1 MKSFSSSRLGVG
13 VLALAGVVAASSAQ
27 SPLRPRTQRENPVPG
42 VAHLMA
48 FGSRSP
54 AQSRSAT
61 ASKLDGAL
69 ADLARHAYLIRPGQA
84 LADLHALNPAARFM
98 QPPGGVPMVA
108 VDAITRGDPQRLKDA
123 LVALGLQH
131 VSVYAND
138 VGGWLP
144 VSAIEAVA
152 ARAEVHAMR
161 AAMSRTRAGKI
172 TSQGDFAQGTS
183 MLRTTYPTLTGS
195 GVMVG
200 ILSDSYNCYAVYAA
214 SGTPPASGLNGYAPN
229 GFLADAA
236 TDAASGDLPAS
247 VNVLEEAPC
256 ASYGAPYL
264 LPFADEGRAMLQV
277 VHDVA
282 PGAGLAF
289 HTASVT
295 EADFASG
302 ITALAAA
309 GAKVIADDVG
319 YFDEPFFQDGIVAQA
334 IDTVE
339 AQGVAYFSA
348 AGNDG
353 TLAYDNTAPSFSIP
367 STSPPNAGE
376 MLLNL
381 DTTGMTTNPSLPLT
395 IPAGLI
401 PGEFIGLVVEW
412 DQPYVTGAPASGGA
426 TSRIDLC
433 VTGVSGTDTILELN
447 GTVTTGTTCTAAN
460 ATGMDPVQLL
470 IIGNP
475 ANASGNSAQETLNV
489 QIGLAS
495 GSTAPGRIKVA
506 VQANGAPATINS
518 FYSPSPTLQGHPG
531 AAGAAAVGAA
541 YFLQTPRCGIT
552 PAVLASYSSQGGS
565 PILFDATGVRL
576 SAPVVRQKPD
586 FVGPDG
592 VNNTFLGVVLSS
604 NGSGVVEC
612 QNDLS
617 FPSFFGTS
625 AATPHAAGAAALML
639 QSNAAV
645 TPAQIHG
652 ALRMSAAAMT
662 ATPPDF
668 RSGYGLIQAD
678 AALALQAPTAPTL
691 TLGAASIV
699 AGGSTSLTWSG
710 INVTACTASGSWSGA
725 QAVSGNTTVMPA
737 NAGSYTYALTC
748 NNAQGSAAASAKLT
762 VMPAPP
768 SSGGGGGGLDV
779 AALLALAALAGARLA
794 AGPRRCSIVAA
805 LGASVQAFSATSAA
819 NKASPF
825 GVPNPVHGSQ
835 PIAAL

>member
-1 MKSFSSSRLGVG
+1 VKGISLHRLGLG
-13 VLALAGVVAASSAQ
+13 VLALGVVAAASAD
-27 SPLRPRTQRENPVPG
+27 SPLRRTAQGVNAAPG

-54 AQSRSAT
+54 AQQSSAT
-61 ASKLDGAL
+61 AGRLDGAL
-69 ADLARHAYLIRPGQA
+69 ADLVRHAYLARPGQA

-98 QPPGGVPMVA
+98 QPVGGVPMVA

-131 VSVYAND
+131 ASVYAND

-144 VSAIEAVA
+144 VSAIEAAA

-183 MLRTTYPTLTGS
+183 TLRTTYPTLTGS
-195 GVMVG
+195 GVTVG
-200 ILSDSYNCYAVYAA
+200 ILSDSYDCYAVYAA
-214 SGTPPASGLNGYAPN
+214 SGTPLASGLNGYARY

-236 TDAASGDLPAS
+236 ADAASGDLPSS

-264 LPFADEGRAMLQV
+264 LPFGDEGRAMLQV

-282 PGAGLAF
+282 PGARLAF

-295 EADFASG
+295 AADFASG

-334 IDTVE
+334 IDAVE

-353 TLAYDNTAPSFSIP
+353 TLAYDNTAPSFSIL

-376 MLLNL
+376 MLLNFAP
-381 DTTGMTTNPSLPLT
+381 TGMTANPSLPLT

-401 PGEFIGLVVEW
+401 PGEFIALVVEW

-433 VTGVSGTDTILELN
+433 VTGVSGTDTIIQLN
-447 GTVTTGTTCTAAN
+447 GNVSTGSTCTGAN
-460 ATGMDPVQLL
+460 ATGMDPVQVL

-506 VQANGAPATINS
+506 VQANGAPVTINS

-541 YFLQTPRCGIT
+541 YFQQTPRCGPT
-552 PAVLASYSSQGGS
+552 PAVLESYSSQGGS
-565 PILFDATGVRL
+565 PILFDVTGAKLAT
-576 SAPVVRQKPD
+576 PVVRQKPD

-592 VNNTFLGVVLSS
+592 VNNTFLGFVLSS
-604 NGSGVVEC
+604 IGSGLAEC
-612 QNDLS
+612 QNNLS

-625 AATPHAAGAAALML
+625 AAAPHAAGVAALML
-639 QSNAAV
+639 QSNGSV
-645 TPAQIHG
+645 TPAQIYL
-652 ALRMSAAAMT
+652 ALRTSAAAMT

-668 RSGYGLIQAD
+668 RSGQGFIQAD
-678 AALALQAPTAPTL
+678 AALALQAPTAPAV
-691 TLGAASIV
+691 TLGATSII

-725 QAVSGNTTVMPA
+725 QAVSGTATVMPA
-737 NAGSYTYALTC
+737 SAGSYTYTLTC
-748 NNAQGSAAASAKLT
+748 NNAQGSAAASAKLSVT
-762 VMPAPP
+762 AAPP
-768 SSGGGGGGLDV
+768 SSGGGGGGGGGSFDV
-779 AALLALAALAGARLA
+779 AALLALAGLASTRLL
-794 AGPRRCSIVAA
+794 RRRRAM
-805 LGASVQAFSATSAA
+805 LQ
-819 NKASPF
+819 
-825 GVPNPVHGSQ
+825 
-835 PIAAL
+835 

>member
-1 MKSFSSSRLGVG
+1 MKNFSSSRLGVG

-27 SPLRPRTQRENPVPG
+27 SPLRPRAQRQNPTPG
-42 VAHLMA
+42 VAHLIA

-54 AQSRSAT
+54 AQQRSAS
-61 ASKLDGAL
+61 ARKLDGAL
-69 ADLARHAYLIRPGQA
+69 ADLVRHAYLIRPGQA
-84 LADLHALNPAARFM
+84 LADLHALNPAARFV
-98 QPPGGVPMVA
+98 QPVGGVPMVA

-131 VSVYAND
+131 PSVYAND

-144 VSAIEAVA
+144 VSAIEAAA

-161 AAMSRTRAGKI
+161 AAISRTRAGKI
-172 TSQGDFAQGTS
+172 TSQGDFAQGS
-183 MLRTTYPTLTGS
+183 SALRTAYPTLTGS
-195 GVMVG
+195 GVTVG

-214 SGTPPASGLNGYAPN
+214 SGTPPASGLNGYASN
-229 GFLADAA
+229 GFLADSAVD
-236 TDAASGDLPAS
+236 TASGDLPAS

-256 ASYGAPYL
+256 PSYGAPYF
-264 LPFADEGRAMLQV
+264 LPFSDEGRAMLQV

-282 PGAGLAF
+282 PGASLAF

-295 EADFASG
+295 EADFANG
-302 ITALAAA
+302 ITALARA

-319 YFDEPFFQDGIVAQA
+319 YLDEPFFQDGIVAQA
-334 IDTVE
+334 IDAVE

-353 TLAYDNTAPSFSIP
+353 TLAYDNTSPSFNTL
-367 STSPPNAGE
+367 STSAPNTGE
-376 MLLNL
+376 MLLNF
-381 DTTGMTTNPSLPLT
+381 DTTGMTNNPSLPLT
-395 IPAGLI
+395 IPAGLV
-401 PGEFIGLVVEW
+401 PGEFIAIVVEW
-412 DQPYVTGAPASGGA
+412 DQPYVTGASGSGGA
-426 TSRIDLC
+426 TSNIDLC
-433 VTGVSGTDTILELN
+433 VTGVSGTDEIFDLRGNLN
-447 GTVTTGTTCTAAN
+447 VACTGAN
-460 ATGMDPVQLL
+460 ATGVDPVQVL
-470 IIGNP
+470 IIGNL

-495 GSTAPGRIKVA
+495 ASAAPGRIKVA
-506 VQANGAPATINS
+506 VQANGAPVTINS
-518 FYSPSPTLQGHPG
+518 FYSPGPTLQGHPG

-541 YFLQTPRCGIT
+541 YFLHTPRCGIT

-565 PILFDATGVRL
+565 PILFDATGMKL
-576 SAPVVRQKPD
+576 TTPVVRQKPD

-604 NGSGVVEC
+604 NGSGVAEC

-617 FPSFFGTS
+617 LPSFFGTS
-625 AATPHAAGAAALML
+625 AATPHAAGVAALML
-639 QSNAAV
+639 QSNGSV
-645 TPAQIHG
+645 MPAQIYG
-652 ALRMSAAAMT
+652 ALRTSAAAMT

-668 RSGYGLIQAD
+668 LSGYGFIQAD

-691 TLGAASIV
+691 TLGAPSIV

-725 QAVSGNTTVMPA
+725 QAVSGTTTVMPA
-737 NAGSYTYALTC
+737 TAGDYTYTLTC
-748 NNAQGSAAASAKLT
+748 NNAQGSAAAAAKLT

-779 AALLALAALAGARLA
+779 VALLALAGLACARRVHT
-794 AGPRRCSIVAA
+794 GRRAR
-805 LGASVQAFSATSAA
+805 
-819 NKASPF
+819 
-825 GVPNPVHGSQ
+825 
-835 PIAAL
+835 

>member
-1 MKSFSSSRLGVG
+1 MKGISLPRLGLG
-13 VLALAGVVAASSAQ
+13 VLALGVVAAASAD
-27 SPLRPRTQRENPVPG
+27 SPLRRSVSAAPG
-42 VAHLMA
+42 VAHLIA

-54 AQSRSAT
+54 AQSRSTT

-69 ADLARHAYLIRPGQA
+69 ADLVRHAHLARPGQA

-98 QPPGGVPMVA
+98 QSVDGVPMVA
-108 VDAITRGDPQRLKDA
+108 VDVITRGDPQRLKEA

-131 VSVYAND
+131 ASVYAND

-144 VSAIEAVA
+144 VSAIDAAA

-195 GVMVG
+195 GVTVG
-200 ILSDSYNCYAVYAA
+200 ILSDSYDCYAVYAA
-214 SGTPPASGLNGYAPN
+214 SGTPPASGLNGYAQN
-229 GFLADAA
+229 GFRADAA
-236 TDAASGDLPAS
+236 ADAASSDLSSS

-256 ASYGAPYL
+256 ANYGAPYL
-264 LPFADEGRAMLQV
+264 LPFGDEGRAMLQV

-282 PGAGLAF
+282 PGARLAF

-295 EADFASG
+295 AADFASG

-334 IDTVE
+334 IDAVV
-339 AQGVAYFSA
+339 AQGVAYFSS

-367 STSPPNAGE
+367 STSAPNAGE
-376 MLLNL
+376 MLLNFAPA
-381 DTTGMTTNPSLPLT
+381 GMTANPSLPLT
-395 IPAGLI
+395 IPAGLT
-401 PGEFIGLVVEW
+401 PGEFIALVVEW

-433 VTGVSGTDTILELN
+433 VTGVSGTDTIIQLN
-447 GTVTTGTTCTAAN
+447 GNVSTGSTCTGAN
-460 ATGMDPVQLL
+460 ATGMDPVQVL

-489 QIGLAS
+489 QIGLAPA
-495 GSTAPGRIKVA
+495 STAPGRIKLA
-506 VQANGAPATINS
+506 AQANGAPVTINS

-541 YFLQTPRCGIT
+541 YYQQTLRCGST
-552 PAVLASYSSQGGS
+552 PAVLESYSSQGGS
-565 PILFDATGVRL
+565 PVLFDAAGAKLAT
-576 SAPVVRQKPD
+576 PVVRNKPD

-592 VNNTFLGVVLSS
+592 VNNTFLGLVLSS
-604 NGSGVVEC
+604 IGSGLAEC

-625 AATPHAAGAAALML
+625 AATPHAAGVAALML
-639 QSNAAV
+639 QSNGSV
-645 TPAQIHG
+645 TPAQIYL
-652 ALRMSAAAMT
+652 ALRTSAAAMT

-668 RSGYGLIQAD
+668 RSGYGFIQAD

-691 TLGAASIV
+691 TLGATSII
-699 AGGSTSLTWSG
+699 AGGSTSLSWSA

-725 QAVSGNTTVMPA
+725 QAVSGTATVMLA
-737 NAGSYTYALTC
+737 AAGSYTYTLTC

-762 VMPAPP
+762 VTAAPP
-768 SSGGGGGGLDV
+768 SSGGGGGSFEGE
-779 AALLALAALAGARLA
+779 ALLVLAGLAGARLLRRRRAMLKKA
-794 AGPRRCSIVAA
+794 AARR
-805 LGASVQAFSATSAA
+805 ASDQAFSAARAASSAA
-819 NKASPF
+819 PF
-825 GVPNPVHGSQ
+825 GVPSPVHGSH
-835 PIAAL
+835 PIAAW

>member
-1 MKSFSSSRLGVG
+1 MKDISLRRLGRVHLAA
-13 VLALAGVVAASSAQ
+13 VALAVASSAN
-27 SPLRPRTQRENPVPG
+27 SAVRPASHRATPAPG
-42 VAHLMA
+42 VHLVA

-54 AQSRSAT
+54 ARWHSAT
-61 ASKLDGAL
+61 LGKLDGAL
-69 ADLARHAYLIRPGQA
+69 ADLARHASLARPGQA

-98 QPPGGVPMVA
+98 QPVGGVPMVA

-131 VSVYAND
+131 PSVYAND

-144 VSAIEAVA
+144 VSAIEAA
-152 ARAEVHAMR
+152 AAHAEVHAMR
-161 AAMSRTRAGKI
+161 AAISRTRAGKI

-195 GVMVG
+195 GVTVG

-214 SGTPPASGLNGYAPN
+214 GGTPPASGLNGYASN

-256 ASYGAPYL
+256 ASYGAPYF

-319 YFDEPFFQDGIVAQA
+319 YLDEPFFQDGIVAQA
-334 IDTVE
+334 IDAVE

-353 TLAYDNTAPSFSIP
+353 TLAYDNTAPSFSIL

-376 MLLNL
+376 MLLNFAP
-381 DTTGMTTNPSLPLT
+381 TGVTANPSLPLT
-395 IPAGLI
+395 IPAGLV
-401 PGEFIGLVVEW
+401 PGEFIALVVEW

-433 VTGVSGTDTILELN
+433 VTGVSGTDTIIEPN
-447 GTVTTGTTCTAAN
+447 GAVTTSSVCTGAN
-460 ATGMDPVQLL
+460 ATGVDPVQLL
-470 IIGNP
+470 VIGNP
-475 ANASGNSAQETLNV
+475 ASAGGNSAQETLNV

-495 GSTAPGRIKVA
+495 ASTAPGRIKVA
-506 VQANGAPATINS
+506 VQANGAQVTINS

-541 YFLQTPRCGIT
+541 YFLQTPRCGPT
-552 PAVLASYSSQGGS
+552 PALLAPYSSQGGS
-565 PILFDATGVRL
+565 PILFDASGVRL
-576 SAPVVRQKPD
+576 ATAVVRPKPD

-592 VNNTFLGVVLSS
+592 VNNTFLGFVLSS
-604 NGSGVVEC
+604 IGSGLAEC
-612 QNDLS
+612 QNNLS

-625 AATPHAAGAAALML
+625 AAAPHVAGVAALML
-639 QSNAAV
+639 QSNGSV
-645 TPAQIHG
+645 TPAQIYG
-652 ALRMSAAAMT
+652 ALRTSAAPMT
-662 ATPPDF
+662 ATPPDS
-668 RSGYGLIQAD
+668 RSGYGFIQAD

-691 TLGAASIV
+691 
-699 AGGSTSLTWSG
+699 SL
-710 INVTACTASGSWSGA
+710 
-725 QAVSGNTTVMPA
+725 
-737 NAGSYTYALTC
+737 
-748 NNAQGSAAASAKLT
+748 
-762 VMPAPP
+762 
-768 SSGGGGGGLDV
+768 
-779 AALLALAALAGARLA
+779 
-794 AGPRRCSIVAA
+794 
-805 LGASVQAFSATSAA
+805 
-819 NKASPF
+819 
-825 GVPNPVHGSQ
+825 
-835 PIAAL
+835 

>member
-1 MKSFSSSRLGVG
+1 MKNFSSSRLGVG

-27 SPLRPRTQRENPVPG
+27 SPLRPRAQRQNPTPG
-42 VAHLMA
+42 VAHLIA

-54 AQSRSAT
+54 AQQRSAS
-61 ASKLDGAL
+61 ARKLDGAL
-69 ADLARHAYLIRPGQA
+69 ADLVRHAYLIRPGQA
-84 LADLHALNPAARFM
+84 LADLHALNPAARFV
-98 QPPGGVPMVA
+98 QPVGGVPMVA

-131 VSVYAND
+131 PSVYAND

-144 VSAIEAVA
+144 VSAIEAAA

-161 AAMSRTRAGKI
+161 AAISRTRAGKI
-172 TSQGDFAQGTS
+172 TSQGDFAQGS
-183 MLRTTYPTLTGS
+183 SALRTAYPTLTGS
-195 GVMVG
+195 GVTVG

-214 SGTPPASGLNGYAPN
+214 SGTPPASGPNGYASN

-256 ASYGAPYL
+256 PSYGAPYF
-264 LPFADEGRAMLQV
+264 LPFSDEGRAMLRV

-282 PGAGLAF
+282 PGASLAF

-295 EADFASG
+295 EADFANG
-302 ITALAAA
+302 ITALARA

-319 YFDEPFFQDGIVAQA
+319 YLDEPFFQDGIVAQA
-334 IDTVE
+334 IDAVE

-353 TLAYDNTAPSFSIP
+353 TLAYDNTSPSFNTL
-367 STSPPNAGE
+367 STSAPNTGE
-376 MLLNL
+376 MLLNF
-381 DTTGMTTNPSLPLT
+381 DTTGMTNNPSLPLT
-395 IPAGLI
+395 IPAGLV
-401 PGEFIGLVVEW
+401 PGEFIAIVVEW
-412 DQPYVTGAPASGGA
+412 DQPYVTGASGSGGA
-426 TSRIDLC
+426 TSNIDLC
-433 VTGVSGTDTILELN
+433 VTGVSGTDEIFDLRGDLN
-447 GTVTTGTTCTAAN
+447 VACTGAN
-460 ATGMDPVQLL
+460 ATGVDPVQVL
-470 IIGNP
+470 IIGNL

-495 GSTAPGRIKVA
+495 ASAAPGRIKVA
-506 VQANGAPATINS
+506 VQANGAPVTINS
-518 FYSPSPTLQGHPG
+518 FYSPGPTLQGHPG

-541 YFLQTPRCGIT
+541 YFLHTPRCGIT

-565 PILFDATGVRL
+565 PILFDATGMKL
-576 SAPVVRQKPD
+576 TTPVVRQKPD

-604 NGSGVVEC
+604 NGSGVAEC

-617 FPSFFGTS
+617 LPSFFGTS
-625 AATPHAAGAAALML
+625 AATPHAAGVAALML
-639 QSNAAV
+639 QSNGSV
-645 TPAQIHG
+645 MPAQIYG
-652 ALRMSAAAMT
+652 ALRTSAAAMT

-668 RSGYGLIQAD
+668 LSGYGFIQAD

-691 TLGAASIV
+691 TLGAPSIV

-725 QAVSGNTTVMPA
+725 QAVSGTTTVMPA
-737 NAGSYTYALTC
+737 TAGDYTYTLTC
-748 NNAQGSAAASAKLT
+748 NNAQGSAAAAAKLT

-779 AALLALAALAGARLA
+779 VALLALAGLACARRVHT
-794 AGPRRCSIVAA
+794 GRRAR
-805 LGASVQAFSATSAA
+805 
-819 NKASPF
+819 
-825 GVPNPVHGSQ
+825 
-835 PIAAL
+835 

>member
-1 MKSFSSSRLGVG
+1 
-13 VLALAGVVAASSAQ
+13 
-27 SPLRPRTQRENPVPG
+27 
-42 VAHLMA
+42 MA

-69 ADLARHAYLIRPGQA
+69 ADLARHAYLVRPGQA

-98 QPPGGVPMVA
+98 QPVGGVPLVA
-108 VDAITRGDPQRLKDA
+108 VDAITRGDPQRMKDA

-144 VSAIEAVA
+144 VSAIEAAA

-195 GVMVG
+195 GVTVG

-236 TDAASGDLPAS
+236 TDAASGDLPAN

-277 VHDVA
+277 VHDLA

-319 YFDEPFFQDGIVAQA
+319 YLDEPFFQDGIVAQA

-367 STSPPNAGE
+367 STSAPNAGE
-376 MLLNL
+376 MLLNFAP
-381 DTTGMTTNPSLPLT
+381 TGMTPSPSLPLT
-395 IPAGLI
+395 IPAGLV
-401 PGEFIGLVVEW
+401 PGEFIGLVLEW
-412 DQPYVTGAPASGGA
+412 DEPYVTGAPASGGA

-433 VTGVSGTDTILELN
+433 VTGVSGTDTILQLN

-475 ANASGNSAQETLNV
+475 ANASGSSAQETLNV

-541 YFLQTPRCGIT
+541 YFLHTPRCGIT

-565 PILFDATGVRL
+565 PILFDATGL
-576 SAPVVRQKPD
+576 KLTAPVVRQKPD

-604 NGSGVVEC
+604 NGSGVVGC

-625 AATPHAAGAAALML
+625 AATPHAVGAAALML
-639 QSNAAV
+639 QSNSAV
-645 TPAQIHG
+645 TAAQVLA
-652 ALRMSAAAMT
+652 ALRQSASGMG
-662 ATPPDF
+662 ATVPNF
-668 RSGYGLIQAD
+668 LSGYGFIQAD
-678 AALALQAPTAPTL
+678 AALALVPPPTPTISVSP
-691 TLGAASIV
+691 TSIT
-699 AGGSTSLTWSG
+699 AGQSATLTWSS
-710 INVTACTASGSWSGA
+710 INVTGCTASGSWSGA
-725 QAVSGNTTVMPA
+725 QALSSSLIVTPMASGSLTYTLACA
-737 NAGSYTYALTC
+737 NA
-748 NNAQGSAAASAKLT
+748 AAVSPQASAVLT
-762 VMPAPP
+762 VQPAPM
-768 SSGGGGGGLDV
+768 SSGGGGGFDA
-779 AALLALAALAGARLA
+779 AALLALAALAGARLL
-794 AGPRRCSIVAA
+794 RLRCVM
-805 LGASVQAFSATSAA
+805 LQ
-819 NKASPF
+819 
-825 GVPNPVHGSQ
+825 
-835 PIAAL
+835 

>member
-1 MKSFSSSRLGVG
+1 MKNFSSSRLGVG

-27 SPLRPRTQRENPVPG
+27 SPLRPRAQRQNPTPG
-42 VAHLMA
+42 VAHLIA

-54 AQSRSAT
+54 AQQRSAS
-61 ASKLDGAL
+61 ARKLDGAL
-69 ADLARHAYLIRPGQA
+69 ADLVRHAYLIRPGQA
-84 LADLHALNPAARFM
+84 LADLHALNPAARFV
-98 QPPGGVPMVA
+98 QPVGGVPMVA

-131 VSVYAND
+131 PSVYAND

-144 VSAIEAVA
+144 VSAIEAAA

-161 AAMSRTRAGKI
+161 AAISRTRAGKI
-172 TSQGDFAQGTS
+172 TSQGDFAQGS
-183 MLRTTYPTLTGS
+183 SALRTAYPTLTGS
-195 GVMVG
+195 GVTVG

-214 SGTPPASGLNGYAPN
+214 SGTPPASGPNGYASN

-256 ASYGAPYL
+256 PSYGAPYF
-264 LPFADEGRAMLQV
+264 LPFSDEGRAMLQV

-282 PGAGLAF
+282 PGASLAF

-295 EADFASG
+295 EADFANG
-302 ITALAAA
+302 ITALARA

-319 YFDEPFFQDGIVAQA
+319 YLDEPFFQDGIVAQA
-334 IDTVE
+334 IDAVE

-353 TLAYDNTAPSFSIP
+353 TLAYDNTSPSFNTL
-367 STSPPNAGE
+367 STSAPNTGE
-376 MLLNL
+376 MLLNF
-381 DTTGMTTNPSLPLT
+381 DTTGMTNNPSLPLT
-395 IPAGLI
+395 IPAGLV
-401 PGEFIGLVVEW
+401 PGEFIAIVVEW
-412 DQPYVTGAPASGGA
+412 DQPYVTGASGSGGA
-426 TSRIDLC
+426 TSNIDLC
-433 VTGVSGTDTILELN
+433 VTGVSGTDEIFDLRGDLN
-447 GTVTTGTTCTAAN
+447 VACTGAN
-460 ATGMDPVQLL
+460 ATGVDPVQVL
-470 IIGNP
+470 IIGNL

-495 GSTAPGRIKVA
+495 ASAAPGRIKVA
-506 VQANGAPATINS
+506 VQANGAPVTINS
-518 FYSPSPTLQGHPG
+518 FYSPGPTLQGHPG

-541 YFLQTPRCGIT
+541 YFLHTPRCGIT

-565 PILFDATGVRL
+565 PILFDATGMKL
-576 SAPVVRQKPD
+576 TTPVVRQKPD

-604 NGSGVVEC
+604 NGSGVAEC

-617 FPSFFGTS
+617 LPSFFGTS
-625 AATPHAAGAAALML
+625 AATPHAAGVAALML
-639 QSNAAV
+639 QSNGSV
-645 TPAQIHG
+645 MPAQIYG
-652 ALRMSAAAMT
+652 ALRTSAAAMT
-662 ATPPDF
+662 AAPPDF
-668 RSGYGLIQAD
+668 LSGYGFIQAD

-691 TLGAASIV
+691 TLGAPSIV

-725 QAVSGNTTVMPA
+725 QAVSGTTTVMPA
-737 NAGSYTYALTC
+737 TAGDYTYTLTC
-748 NNAQGSAAASAKLT
+748 NNAQGSAAAAAKLT

-779 AALLALAALAGARLA
+779 VALLALAGLACARRVHT
-794 AGPRRCSIVAA
+794 GRRAR
-805 LGASVQAFSATSAA
+805 
-819 NKASPF
+819 
-825 GVPNPVHGSQ
+825 
-835 PIAAL
+835 

>member
-1 MKSFSSSRLGVG
+1 MKNFSSSRLGVG

-27 SPLRPRTQRENPVPG
+27 SPLRPRAQRQNPTPG
-42 VAHLMA
+42 VAHLIA

-54 AQSRSAT
+54 AQQRSAS
-61 ASKLDGAL
+61 ARKLDGAL
-69 ADLARHAYLIRPGQA
+69 ADLVRHAYLIRPGQA
-84 LADLHALNPAARFM
+84 LADLHALNPAARFV
-98 QPPGGVPMVA
+98 QPVGGVPMVA

-131 VSVYAND
+131 PSVYAND

-144 VSAIEAVA
+144 VSAIEAAA

-161 AAMSRTRAGKI
+161 AAISRTRAGKI
-172 TSQGDFAQGTS
+172 TSQGDFAQGS
-183 MLRTTYPTLTGS
+183 SALRTAYPTLTGS
-195 GVMVG
+195 GVTVG

-214 SGTPPASGLNGYAPN
+214 SGTPPASGPNGYASN

-256 ASYGAPYL
+256 PSYGAPYF
-264 LPFADEGRAMLQV
+264 LPFSDEGRAMLQV

-282 PGAGLAF
+282 PGASLAF

-295 EADFASG
+295 EADFANG
-302 ITALAAA
+302 ITALARA

-319 YFDEPFFQDGIVAQA
+319 YLDEPFFQDGIVAQA
-334 IDTVE
+334 IDAVE

-353 TLAYDNTAPSFSIP
+353 TLAYDNTSPSFNTL
-367 STSPPNAGE
+367 STSAPNTGE
-376 MLLNL
+376 MLLNF
-381 DTTGMTTNPSLPLT
+381 DTTGMTNNPSLPLT
-395 IPAGLI
+395 IPAGLV
-401 PGEFIGLVVEW
+401 PGEFIAIVVEW
-412 DQPYVTGAPASGGA
+412 DQPYVTGASGSGGA
-426 TSRIDLC
+426 TSNIDLC
-433 VTGVSGTDTILELN
+433 VTGVSGTDEIFDLRGDLN
-447 GTVTTGTTCTAAN
+447 VACTGAN
-460 ATGMDPVQLL
+460 ATGVDPVQVL
-470 IIGNP
+470 IIGNL

-495 GSTAPGRIKVA
+495 ASAAPGRIKVA
-506 VQANGAPATINS
+506 VQANGAPVTINS
-518 FYSPSPTLQGHPG
+518 FYSPGPTLQGHPG

-541 YFLQTPRCGIT
+541 YFLHTPRCGIT

-565 PILFDATGVRL
+565 PILFDATGMKL
-576 SAPVVRQKPD
+576 TSPVVRQKPD

-604 NGSGVVEC
+604 NGSGVAEC

-617 FPSFFGTS
+617 LPSFFGTS
-625 AATPHAAGAAALML
+625 AATPHAAGVAALML
-639 QSNAAV
+639 QSNGSV
-645 TPAQIHG
+645 MPAQIYG
-652 ALRMSAAAMT
+652 ALRTSAAAMT

-668 RSGYGLIQAD
+668 LSGYGFIQAD

-691 TLGAASIV
+691 TLGAPSIV

-725 QAVSGNTTVMPA
+725 QAVSGTTTVMPA
-737 NAGSYTYALTC
+737 TAGDYTYTLTC
-748 NNAQGSAAASAKLT
+748 NNAQGSAAAAAKLT

-779 AALLALAALAGARLA
+779 VALLALAGLACARRVHT
-794 AGPRRCSIVAA
+794 GRRAR
-805 LGASVQAFSATSAA
+805 
-819 NKASPF
+819 
-825 GVPNPVHGSQ
+825 
-835 PIAAL
+835 

>member
-1 MKSFSSSRLGVG
+1 VKRSSLRHSSLG

-27 SPLRPRTQRENPVPG
+27 SPLLRPTAQAQRESPVPG
-42 VAHLMA
+42 VAHLLA

-54 AQSRSAT
+54 AQQRSAS

-69 ADLARHAYLIRPGQA
+69 ADLVRHAHLARPGQA

-98 QPPGGVPMVA
+98 QAVDGVPMVA
-108 VDAITRGDPQRLKDA
+108 VDVITRGDPQRLKEA

-131 VSVYAND
+131 ASMYAND

-144 VSAIEAVA
+144 VSAIEAA
-152 ARAEVHAMR
+152 AALAEVHTMR

-183 MLRTTYPTLTGS
+183 TLRTTFPTLTGS
-195 GVMVG
+195 GVTVG
-200 ILSDSYNCYAVYAA
+200 ILSDSYDCYAVYAA
-214 SGTPPASGLNGYAPN
+214 SGTPRASGLNGYARN

-236 TDAASGDLPAS
+236 ADAASGDLSSS
-247 VNVLEEAPC
+247 VNVLKEAPC

-264 LPFADEGRAMLQV
+264 LPFGDEGRAMLQV

-282 PGAGLAF
+282 PGARLAF

-295 EADFASG
+295 AADFASG

-334 IDTVE
+334 IDAVA

-367 STSPPNAGE
+367 SASAPNAGE
-376 MLLNL
+376 MLLNFAP
-381 DTTGMTTNPSLPLT
+381 TGMTANPSLPLT

-401 PGEFIGLVVEW
+401 PGEFIALLVEW

-433 VTGVSGTDTILELN
+433 VTGVSGTDTIIEPN
-447 GTVTTGTTCTAAN
+447 GTVTTGPTPTCTGAN
-460 ATGMDPVQLL
+460 ATGMDPVQVL

-495 GSTAPGRIKVA
+495 ASPAPGRIKVA
-506 VQANGAPATINS
+506 VQANGAPVTINS

-541 YFLQTPRCGIT
+541 HFQQTPRCGTT

-565 PILFDATGVRL
+565 PILFDATGARL
-576 SAPVVRQKPD
+576 ATAVVRPKPD

-592 VNNTFLGVVLSS
+592 VNNTFLGFVLSS
-604 NGSGVVEC
+604 LGSGLAEC
-612 QNDLS
+612 QNNLS

-625 AATPHAAGAAALML
+625 AATPHAAGVAALML
-639 QSNAAV
+639 QSNPSV
-645 TPAQIHG
+645 TPAQIYA
-652 ALRMSAAAMT
+652 ALRTSAAAMA

-668 RSGYGLIQAD
+668 LSGYGFIQAD
-678 AALALQAPTAPTL
+678 AALALQAPTAPAL

-725 QAVSGNTTVMPA
+725 KAVGSTITVMPA
-737 NAGSYTYALTC
+737 TAGDYTYTLTC

-762 VMPAPP
+762 VTAAPP
-768 SSGGGGGGLDV
+768 SSGGGGGGFDV
-779 AALLALAALAGARLA
+779 EVLLALAGLAGARLL
-794 AGPRRCSIVAA
+794 RRR
-805 LGASVQAFSATSAA
+805 ATL
-819 NKASPF
+819 
-825 GVPNPVHGSQ
+825 Q
-835 PIAAL
+835 

>member
-1 MKSFSSSRLGVG
+1 MKNFSSSRLGVG

-27 SPLRPRTQRENPVPG
+27 SPLRPRAQRQNPTPG
-42 VAHLMA
+42 VAHLIA

-54 AQSRSAT
+54 AQQRSAS
-61 ASKLDGAL
+61 ARKLDGAL
-69 ADLARHAYLIRPGQA
+69 ADLVRHAYLIRPGQA
-84 LADLHALNPAARFM
+84 LADLHALNPAARFV
-98 QPPGGVPMVA
+98 QPVGGVPMVA

-131 VSVYAND
+131 PSVYAND

-144 VSAIEAVA
+144 VSAIEAAA

-161 AAMSRTRAGKI
+161 AAISRTRAGKI
-172 TSQGDFAQGTS
+172 TSQGDFAQGS
-183 MLRTTYPTLTGS
+183 SALRTAYPTLTGS
-195 GVMVG
+195 GVTVG

-214 SGTPPASGLNGYAPN
+214 SGTPPASGPNGYASN

-256 ASYGAPYL
+256 PSYGAPYF
-264 LPFADEGRAMLQV
+264 LPFSDEGRAMLQV

-282 PGAGLAF
+282 PGASLAF

-295 EADFASG
+295 EADFANG
-302 ITALAAA
+302 ITALARA

-319 YFDEPFFQDGIVAQA
+319 YLDEPFFQDGIVAQA
-334 IDTVE
+334 IDAVE

-353 TLAYDNTAPSFSIP
+353 TLAYDNTSPSFNTL
-367 STSPPNAGE
+367 STSAPNTGE
-376 MLLNL
+376 MLLNF
-381 DTTGMTTNPSLPLT
+381 DTTGMTNNPSLPLT
-395 IPAGLI
+395 IPAGLV
-401 PGEFIGLVVEW
+401 PGEFIAIVVEW
-412 DQPYVTGAPASGGA
+412 DQPYVTGASGSGGA
-426 TSRIDLC
+426 TSNIDLC
-433 VTGVSGTDTILELN
+433 VTGVSGTDEIFDLRGDLN
-447 GTVTTGTTCTAAN
+447 VACTGAN
-460 ATGMDPVQLL
+460 ATGVDPVQVL
-470 IIGNP
+470 IIGNL

-495 GSTAPGRIKVA
+495 ASAAPGRIKVA
-506 VQANGAPATINS
+506 VQANGAPVTINS
-518 FYSPSPTLQGHPG
+518 FYSPGPTLQGHPG

-541 YFLQTPRCGIT
+541 YFLHTPRCGIT

-565 PILFDATGVRL
+565 PILFDATGMKL
-576 SAPVVRQKPD
+576 TTPVVRQKPD

-604 NGSGVVEC
+604 NGSGVAEC

-617 FPSFFGTS
+617 LPSFFGTS
-625 AATPHAAGAAALML
+625 AATPHAAGVAALML
-639 QSNAAV
+639 QSNGSV
-645 TPAQIHG
+645 MPAQIYG
-652 ALRMSAAAMT
+652 ALRTSAAAMT

-668 RSGYGLIQAD
+668 LSGYGFIQAD

-691 TLGAASIV
+691 TLGAPSIV

-725 QAVSGNTTVMPA
+725 QAVSGTTTVMPA
-737 NAGSYTYALTC
+737 TAGDYTYTLTC
-748 NNAQGSAAASAKLT
+748 NNAQGSAAAAAKLT

-779 AALLALAALAGARLA
+779 VALLALAGLACARRVHT
-794 AGPRRCSIVAA
+794 GRRAR
-805 LGASVQAFSATSAA
+805 
-819 NKASPF
+819 
-825 GVPNPVHGSQ
+825 
-835 PIAAL
+835 